1 MNDKLRELQRL
12 LLRSFTTRLLALTAL
27 PLVLMLWWTAVHFPT
42 FKGEYW
48 LNSIWIDD
56 RFVVLQREYV
66 PCRSCAFQPY
76 ECVHR
81 EYLVDCE
88 ENTRRVLRGN
98 VSEPD
103 YRPELPEIA
112 ADGRILRLNRNGDSW
127 ELHRI
132 NPHTLVDDCRDLGS
146 ERSVLVGSRFL
157 LRCGLDD
164 LGLEH
169 LVVRDVLS
177 PDLKATRSPFESHGG
192 IGAIMPVEGANAFY
206 IKLSLSAVEWFD
218 GAAQVT
224 RTTVDWVDEL
234 KNPAKLV
241 PTPLPSFQSEL
252 EMLLLYKVTE
262 HGPEFVA
269 RWPVV
274 GGSGYE
280 ELTTSA
286 GWIASLRPDAKTIE
300 VRDAMTGN
308 KVADVPV
315 PPTALPA
322 DSRPDWHLDQKLLV
336 LKDARGGNAQ
346 TWDLNKNAL
355 VATDG
360 SLDRHVCAQ
369 TEGHYL
375 TIKDANFSDP
385 AAWPLTLQIRES
397 AEGTVIAQ
405 YKGTGVDSAKF
416 SSDGTQVKLID
427 GEERVI
433 FVDTLTGKTLR
444 TSDTTTQWELWLGFT
459 IGLCAVAWLALFYV
473 ECSRANVSLPRRALV
488 TTVALLS
495 FTVARLY
502 LSGNHHFYDRL
513 AWQVLY
519 AVVIAWGIGIVL
531 NFFDI
536 SKPLQRRALP
546 TAGFLVAYAIGVRV
560 LVEPGWTTHL
570 TIYHFTFGCGLM
582 LIWAYAF
589 RLFSWLFRYKSQNHD
604 KPKRTYALR
613 SLVKVTTVVGLI
625 VGLAIRIDWSA
636 ILYELVHGP
645 LLQIA
650 YDSSSRVLVALVAW
664 WCVCRIGPFAPPN
677 SYLALANPQSSY
689 ARDKWSQV
697 MSPNRLIRFMTLALV
712 LFLVILPK
720 AYLQSNG
727 FAALYMIEELWYV
740 SFQYVPI
747 AVVVVAG
754 FVAIDLGAVHRSC
767 YGAST

>member
-1 MNDKLRELQRL
+1 MNDKIRELQRL
-12 LLRSFTTRLLALTAL
+12 LLRSFNSRLLALTAI
-27 PLVLMLWWTAVHFPT
+27 PLVLMLWWAAVHFPT
-42 FKGEYW
+42 FTCEYW

-56 RFVVLQREYV
+56 RFVVLQRKYV
-66 PCRSCAFQPY
+66 PCRSCVFRPY
-76 ECVHR
+76 ECVYR

-88 ENTRRVLRGN
+88 KNTRRVLRGN

-103 YRPELPEIA
+103 YSPELPEIA

-132 NPHTLVDDCRDLGS
+132 NPHTLVDDCKSLGS
-146 ERSVLVGSRFL
+146 DRPVLIGSRYL
-157 LRCGLDD
+157 LVSAYDD
-164 LGLEH
+164 LSREH
-169 LVVRDVLS
+169 LLLRDVLS
-177 PDLKATRSPFESHGG
+177 PDLKVIKSPFETHGG
-192 IGAIMPVEGANAFY
+192 VGAIMPVEGATAFF
-206 IKLSLSAVEWFD
+206 LRVSLRHVEWFD
-218 GAAQVT
+218 EEAQVT
-224 RTTVDWVDEL
+224 RTRVDWADEL
-234 KNPAKLV
+234 KNPTKLV
-241 PTPLPSFQSEL
+241 PTPLSSFQSEL
-252 EMLLLYKVTE
+252 QMLLLYKITE
-262 HGPEFVA
+262 HGPALVA

-286 GWIASLRPDAKTIE
+286 GWIASLRPDAKLIE

-322 DSRPDWHLDQKLLV
+322 DFRPDWHLDQKLLV
-336 LKDARGGNAQ
+336 LKDAQGGNAQ

-355 VATDG
+355 VATEG
-360 SLDRHVCAQ
+360 CLDRHVCAK
-369 TEGHYL
+369 TEEHYL
-375 TIKDANFSDP
+375 TIKDANYSDP

-405 YKGTGVDSAKF
+405 HKGTGLESARF
-416 SSDGTQVKLID
+416 SSDGTQVKMID

-433 FVDTLTGKTLR
+433 FIDTLTGKTLR
-444 TSDTTTQWELWLGFT
+444 TIDTTTQWELLLVFA
-459 IGLCAVAWLALFYV
+459 IGLCAVTWLALFYV
-473 ECSRANVSLPRRALV
+473 ECNRANVSLPRRALF
-488 TTVALLS
+488 TTAALLS
-495 FTVARLY
+495 FTVARLH
-502 LSGNHHFYDRL
+502 LSGNNHFYDRL
-513 AWQVLY
+513 AWQILY

-536 SKPLQRRALP
+536 GKPFHRRALP
-546 TAGFLVAYAIGVRV
+546 TAGFLVAYTIGVRV

-589 RLFSWLFRYKSQNHD
+589 RLFSWLFRYRLQNQV

-613 SLVKVTTVVGLI
+613 SLVKGTTVVGLI
-625 VGLAIRIDWSA
+625 VGLAIRIDWSV

-664 WCVCRIGPFAPPN
+664 WCVRRMGPFAPSN
-677 SYLALANPQSSY
+677 SCLDLENSQNSDT
-689 ARDKWSQV
+689 RDKWSQATA
-697 MSPNRLIRFMTLALV
+697 PNRLIRFMTLALV
-712 LFLVILPK
+712 LVLVILPK

-727 FAALYMIEELWYV
+727 FTALYMFEELWYA

-747 AVVVVAG
+747 AVVVVVG